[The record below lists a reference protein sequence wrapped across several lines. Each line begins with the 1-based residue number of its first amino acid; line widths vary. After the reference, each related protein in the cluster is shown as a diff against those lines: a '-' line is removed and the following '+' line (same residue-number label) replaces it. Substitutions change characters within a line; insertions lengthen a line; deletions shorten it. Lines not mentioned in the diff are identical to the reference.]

1 MKTRIILLTLLCL
14 TISVTRAESLD
25 YPNRYNGMAESMMDM
40 MDAFSSAYEKRK
52 GSGSMGFNSPQSGFG
67 SMPGFG
73 NPMSP
78 MNSFGT
84 MPGFNNPMSPMSGF
98 GMPNN
103 FNPGSMPFNSFGGA
117 PAYNPWRAMPQF
129 APAPSITEQLDGSW
143 QGQAGDM
150 LVIRNGRF
158 RIYRDKD
165 NFREGRIH
173 IENEQILSMQELS
186 SGQSLRYEYA
196 EQEGRLA
203 LRDEWGNLLLYRRV
217 NQ

>member
-14 TISVTRAESLD
+14 AVSVTRAENLD

-73 NPMSP
+73 
-78 MNSFGT
+78 
-84 MPGFNNPMSPMSGF
+84 NPMSPMSGF